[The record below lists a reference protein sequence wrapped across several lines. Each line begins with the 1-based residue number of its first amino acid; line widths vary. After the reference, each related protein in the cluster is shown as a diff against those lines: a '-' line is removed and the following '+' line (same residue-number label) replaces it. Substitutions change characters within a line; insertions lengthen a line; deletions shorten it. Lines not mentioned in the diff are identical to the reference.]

1 MNSVLLAPFR
11 AVGWVLAAVF
21 DLVFNRTRTLI
32 LAGAGV
38 VVAAA
43 LVGLCF
49 TFTGLPVHG
58 TQLGY
63 RGTAMIVDYNPRFQ
77 RREIAL
83 NRLDTPFPAV
93 TPAGR
98 TAEAAYK
105 NIQVLKDVDA
115 NEMLRLMAAMSTWLA
130 PTIGCSYCHSAV
142 NMADDKVYTK
152 NIARHMLEMTRYI
165 NTNWKS
171 HVGATGVTCNTCHR
185 GHGIPG
191 NVWFI
196 APSPGGNSRIAETD
210 VGQNYPAPLA
220 GETAL
225 PYDPFTPF
233 FLDAAPIRVTGTT
246 AAPNGNLASINQTDW
261 TYALMVHY
269 ADALGVGCVF
279 CHNSRAFNVWDQGTP
294 NRVTAWYGTAM
305 VRDLNHAFMVP
316 ITDIFPAGRRGPYND
331 VAKINCATCHQGAY
345 KPFYGASNLDA
356 YSELRGPA
364 PTRTA
369 SVQGQL
375 GSVVR
380 VGYGQ

>member
-1 MNSVLLAPFR
+1 MNDLLLAPFR
-11 AVGWVLAAVF
+11 AVAW
-21 DLVFNRTRTLI
+21 
-32 LAGAGV
+32 LAGAVFGSMRRLRWIV
-38 VVAAA
+38 GGLVGAAA
-43 LVGLCF
+43 LVGLAF
-49 TFTGLPVHG
+49 TFSGLPVHG
-58 TQLGY
+58 TQLGF
-63 RGTAMIVDYNPRFQ
+63 RGTGMIVDYNPRFE
-77 RREIAL
+77 RSEIAK
-83 NRLDTPFPAV
+83 NRLEAPFPPV
-93 TPAGR
+93 EPAGR
-98 TAEAAYK
+98 TAAVAYK

-142 NMADDKVYTK
+142 NMAEDKVYTK
-152 NIARHMLEMTRYI
+152 NISRHMLEMTRYI

-171 HVGATGVTCNTCHR
+171 HVGAAGVTCNTCHR
-185 GHGIPG
+185 GQGVPA

-196 APSPGGNSRIAETD
+196 APPPGGVSRIAETD
-210 VGQNYPAPLA
+210 TGQNFPAPQA
-220 GETAL
+220 GQTSL

-233 FLDAAPIRVTGTT
+233 FLQAAPIRVTPLT
-246 AAPNGNLASINQTDW
+246 AAPTGDRASINQTDW

-269 ADALGVGCVF
+269 ADALGVSCVF

-294 NRVTAWYGTAM
+294 NRMIAWYGTKM

-375 GSVVR
+375 GSVVT